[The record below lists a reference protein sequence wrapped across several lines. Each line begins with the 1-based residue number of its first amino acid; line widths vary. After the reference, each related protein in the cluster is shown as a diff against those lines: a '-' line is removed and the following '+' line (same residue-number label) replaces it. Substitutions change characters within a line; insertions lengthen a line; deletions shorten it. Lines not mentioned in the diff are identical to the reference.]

1 MKEKHSY
8 IGILTTTSLSTFLVP
23 FIGSALNV
31 AMPSLGKDLS
41 LTAPQLGWVVSAY
54 LLPTAA
60 LLIPMGRIA
69 DLTGRRRL
77 FFSGTLLFTIASLLS
92 ALAPNAALFFLS
104 RILHGVGASMIF
116 ANSAAILTASVP
128 PSHRGGA
135 LGINTATVYIGMSIG
150 PFLGGLMTSLVS
162 WRLIF
167 FTTALIGATTLFLI
181 LRYVAKDSER
191 PPLERSS
198 FNLSGITFYAST
210 VLLFLGGTGLL
221 PSRKGFLLLAAS
233 LVVLF
238 FFSRIEKR
246 ASLPLWESSLLKEN
260 RLFVFSNL
268 TALIHYASI
277 WSSSFLLALY
287 LQFVRGLSPEVTGLI
302 LLSQPIIM
310 FFLSP
315 ITGHLS
321 DRIEPRLLSS
331 SGMVLTTLSLASLI
345 PLSAHTP
352 AYWVVGSLILMGIG
366 YGLFCSPNTNAI
378 MGSVEERHYG
388 LASAS
393 LATMR
398 MLGQSL
404 SMSLSTVVLAM
415 VVGHKPLSS
424 STNTLLLKAA
434 FWVFLI
440 QTLLAAL
447 GIFTSLA
454 RGKMYNRT

>member
-1 MKEKHSY
+1 
-8 IGILTTTSLSTFLVP
+8 
-23 FIGSALNV
+23 
-31 AMPSLGKDLS
+31 
-41 LTAPQLGWVVSAY
+41 
-54 LLPTAA
+54 
-60 LLIPMGRIA
+60 
-69 DLTGRRRL
+69 
-77 FFSGTLLFTIASLLS
+77 
-92 ALAPNAALFFLS
+92 
-104 RILHGVGASMIF
+104 
-116 ANSAAILTASVP
+116 
-128 PSHRGGA
+128 
-135 LGINTATVYIGMSIG
+135 
-150 PFLGGLMTSLVS
+150 MTSLIS

-167 FTTALIGATTLFLI
+167 FTTALIGATTLLLI

-260 RLFVFSNL
+260 RLFAFSNL

-345 PLSAHTP
+345 PLSAQTP

-378 MGSVEERHYG
+378 MGSVQERHYG

-404 SMSLSTVVLAM
+404 SMSLSTVVLTM

-454 RGKMYNRT
+454 RGKMYHRT